1 MLLNLIKSFC
11 IEMNETNQTNEKIKI
26 LNKYGESNESFRKL
40 LQYVYDSSIVF
51 HVTSKSVKKY
61 KQKYKQKYQNESNFL
76 TGEPDIFFLLNQ
88 LCQGHW
94 TGHQALE
101 EICKFIESYPEYE
114 SILYNILDKNLKI
127 RISKTILQKIFPKE
141 FPSFHVSLANNFN
154 LKFLTDND
162 WFISRKLD
170 GVRCLCVIE
179 NGKVNLFSRNRK
191 SFHTLSLLQQEIES
205 FVNLKDGVFDG
216 EIIDNYEKDSFKK
229 VMEQISRKNYCLENF
244 EFRIFD
250 FIPLVDFQQG
260 SSALIFHQRLDL
272 LRQYINNKDLKFCKL
287 LEQCPYTEESFSKW
301 KETMKE
307 NNWEGLMLRKNAIWE
322 GKRTNNLLKYK
333 IMHDEEFTV
342 IDLDFGPFRVID
354 ENTNLEKEIYCLSS
368 LTIDYH
374 NTKVGSG
381 FTLEERIKFF
391 QNPECIKNKQITV
404 KYFEKNEQSLRFPV
418 FKCIVN

>member
-1 MLLNLIKSFC
+1 M
-11 IEMNETNQTNEKIKI
+11 
-26 LNKYGESNESFRKL
+26 
-40 LQYVYDSSIVF
+40 
-51 HVTSKSVKKY
+51 
-61 KQKYKQKYQNESNFL
+61 
-76 TGEPDIFFLLNQ
+76 
-88 LCQGHW
+88 
-94 TGHQALE
+94 
-101 EICKFIESYPEYE
+101 
-114 SILYNILDKNLKI
+114 
-127 RISKTILQKIFPKE
+127 
-141 FPSFHVSLANNFN
+141 
-154 LKFLTDND
+154 
-162 WFISRKLD
+162 
-170 GVRCLCVIE
+170 
-179 NGKVNLFSRNRK
+179 
-191 SFHTLSLLQQEIES
+191 SLLQQEIES

-260 SSALIFHQRLDL
+260 SSPLIFHQRLDL
-272 LRQYINNKDLKFCKL
+272 LRQYINNQDLKFCKL

-354 ENTNLEKEIYCLSS
+354 ENTNLEKEIHCLSS
-368 LTIDYH
+368 VTIDYH

-391 QNPECIKNKQITV
+391 KTLNVSKTNKSQSNILKRINKVCDFLCLNVLSIKFSLKNYNNQLD
-404 KYFEKNEQSLRFPV
+404 YFFLDFQEFVGKFFV
-418 FKCIVN
+418 FFCMFMKRIWM

>member
-1 MLLNLIKSFC
+1 MVLHLIQSFC

-26 LNKYGESNESFRKL
+26 LKKYGEANESLRKL
-40 LQYVYDSSIVF
+40 LKYVYDSSIVF
-51 HVTSKSVKKY
+51 HVTSKNVKKY
-61 KQKYKQKYQNESNFL
+61 KQKYKENKSNLL

-94 TGHQALE
+94 TGNQALDH
-101 EICKFIESYPEYE
+101 ICQFIESYPEYE

-127 RISKTILQKIFPKE
+127 RISKTILQKIFPEE

-191 SFHTLSLLQQEIES
+191 AFHTLSLLQQEIES

-229 VMEQISRKNYCLENF
+229 VMEQISRKNYRLENF

-260 SSALIFHQRLDL
+260 SSPLIFHQRLDL
-272 LRQYINNKDLKFCKL
+272 LRQYINNQDLKFCKL

-307 NNWEGLMLRKNAIWE
+307 KNWEGLMLRKNAIWE

-354 ENTNLEKEIYCLSS
+354 ENTNLEKEIHCLSS
-368 LTIDYH
+368 VTIDYH

-404 KYFEKNEQSLRFPV
+404 KYFEKNKQSLRFPV